1 MNAST
6 EHAFPT
12 SRPCRSP
19 LTLHPSPTQQ
29 KDSPVPFSR
38 KKAYFV
44 HCVCGQ
50 RAKAEFKVY
59 RSVAQGGLA
68 GSPDFDRPPPP
79 PLRLLTLPCFAAFAF
94 TSCRVFCL
102 ALLAED
108 RVASGAMIS
117 SRKAQE
123 VRETETDRY
132 TRKDVRCLYT
142 ALHVTDGTLLY
153 IRTWWDTRRGRQPEG
168 CVGCASCPPPRQH
181 PCSSLWCLLAP
192 LLPPA
197 CSTTASRR
205 KST

>member
-1 MNAST
+1 MYIVCADSAQKRSSKFTDPWHRGGSLGVLTST
-6 EHAFPT
+6 APPH
-12 SRPCRSP
+12 R
-19 LTLHPSPTQQ
+19 
-29 KDSPVPFSR
+29 
-38 KKAYFV
+38 
-44 HCVCGQ
+44 
-50 RAKAEFKVY
+50 
-59 RSVAQGGLA
+59 RSV
-68 GSPDFDRPPPP
+68 
-79 PLRLLTLPCFAAFAF
+79 LLTLPCFAAFAF
-94 TSCRVFCL
+94 ASCRVFCL

-123 VRETETDRY
+123 VRETQTDRY